1 FMQDKRL
8 SAADIGTAVHAVMQ
22 HISFEEKMGSA
33 EIRSFIDTLVGRELL
48 SPDEAKA
55 IRVKDVE
62 ALYESE
68 IAERLSNAVNIKREV
83 PFTYAKKDEEGD
95 SQIVQGIIDCLFEEE
110 DGWVLLDYKTDR
122 VSQIS
127 DVPKE
132 MSARYEIQLSVYQE
146 AVEAILKIPIK
157 ERLLYLFSSGEE
169 VKI

>member
-1 FMQDKRL
+1 MQDKRL

-22 HISFEEKMGSA
+22 HISFEEKMGAA
-33 EIRSFIDTLVGRELL
+33 EIKSFIDTLVGREIL
-48 SPDEAKA
+48 SADEAKA

-62 ALYESE
+62 AFYESE
-68 IAERLSNAVNIKREV
+68 IAKRLSNALNIKREV

-95 SQIVQGIIDCLFEEE
+95 YQIVQGIIDCLFEEE